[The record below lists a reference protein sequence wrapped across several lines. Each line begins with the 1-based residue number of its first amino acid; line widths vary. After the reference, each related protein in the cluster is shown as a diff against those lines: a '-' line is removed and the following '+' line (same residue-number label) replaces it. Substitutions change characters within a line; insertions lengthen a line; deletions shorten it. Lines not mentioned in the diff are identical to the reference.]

1 MNGIDALRKKYIE
14 LRPEERA
21 SMFFSEVATHQREEV
36 ALALRPATTVEAL
49 RTSVIESVM
58 LVVAGHALT
67 AALLAERCGLGIIA
81 RRDGSLDDAAEASIP
96 AWSEAAAWALAVE
109 RLQEETGL
117 AFLAVATLLDGGAY
131 ITDKITACADWK
143 VDINKQYSELLT
155 LWKTGKRQIES
166 GGAGTGT

>member
-67 AALLAERCGLGIIA
+67 GALLAERCGLAIIA
-81 RRDGSLDDAAEASIP
+81 RRDGSLDDAVEASAP
-96 AWSEAAAWALAVE
+96 AWTESAAWALALE
-109 RLQEETGL
+109 RLQQETGL
-117 AFLAVATLLDGGAY
+117 AFLAVASLLDRGAY
-131 ITDKITACADWK
+131 LAGKVIACADWE
-143 VDINKQYSELLT
+143 VDISRQYDELLK

-166 GGAGTGT
+166 GRAET

>member
-14 LRPEERA
+14 LAPEERA
-21 SMFFSEVATHQREEV
+21 SMFFTEVATHQREEV

-49 RTSVIESVM
+49 KTSIIESVM

-96 AWSEAAAWALAVE
+96 AWSEAAAWALALE

-117 AFLAVATLLDGGAY
+117 AFLAVASLLDGGAY
-131 ITDKITACADWK
+131 LADKITACADWP
-143 VDINKQYSELLT
+143 VDFSRQYGDLLT

-166 GGAGTGT
+166 GRADA